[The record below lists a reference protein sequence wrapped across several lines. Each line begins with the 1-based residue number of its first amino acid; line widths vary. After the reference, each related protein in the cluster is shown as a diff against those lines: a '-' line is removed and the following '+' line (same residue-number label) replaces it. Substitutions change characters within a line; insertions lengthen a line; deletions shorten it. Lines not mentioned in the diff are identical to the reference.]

1 MEKVGIFTSRIVRE
15 ELIEEEHSI
24 IRYHHHGHGNHHH
37 HHHHHHHHPHHHH
50 HHSDGIRK
58 KKMAQN
64 KELHRK
70 AEKELKRMER
80 TDQSSL
86 FGSQAVFTF
95 VHPTEKLK
103 ITYREQQSRLRLAV
117 ARHRDLQE
125 GAVLDTLEKG
135 VGYPVIH
142 VNFHPK
148 IKPPSDQPSMRD
160 QGSGLIGH
168 GTRQRAEPKTIPNN
182 NNPNNSSSHSGIAPS
197 PSVGS
202 LLNQVPHPHSCW
214 ASSSSSSSQ
223 VQKSSSSSSVN
234 NHYRSSFSTSTS
246 SYSTSTSNAKRSS
259 STSHLTSGKSG
270 TNSSI
275 PKLLKE
281 NALGPAV
288 HVQQGLY
295 EEVKRIEPDFAF
307 SPRDNIDTRAYIILG
322 FKTLDTGFS
331 SVLEQTWRDWTGAR
345 AIYLRLHND
354 FDLSKIVFYHR
365 VHPKNDLDMFM
376 YIVLVE
382 CWNVNAKNLIHIL
395 DFVQRMRVERLN
407 GYISLYRDLGLEE
420 EDSNYH
426 SASQESLNNYAY
438 GEDHHHDQSMRQ
450 SISPSA
456 FSFATEVDEALDIIE
471 EHHDLTNPITEPTKE
486 ETALE
491 DTRHRE
497 VLVVETKENNTKKK
511 KHHKHHKSKSH
522 KNHSHHH
529 HHHHQQHDH
538 LHEPIHIE
546 TDNIG
551 QITVESRQIP

>member
-1 MEKVGIFTSRIVRE
+1 
-15 ELIEEEHSI
+15 
-24 IRYHHHGHGNHHH
+24 
-37 HHHHHHHHPHHHH
+37 
-50 HHSDGIRK
+50 
-58 KKMAQN
+58 
-64 KELHRK
+64 
-70 AEKELKRMER
+70 MER

-354 FDLSKIVFYHR
+354 FDLSKLCFQGSADFHR
-365 VHPKNDLDMFM
+365 DVAKFVRLNMNRLMEM
-376 YIVLVE
+376 IVLLMVTVMTVIFYE
-382 CWNVNAKNLIHIL
+382 TLTYDACDDLSVASVLEGGLLLRLLCYGICQIVVLFN
-395 DFVQRMRVERLN
+395 DVQGLVHFSGERERAREIDWRML
-407 GYISLYRDLGLEE
+407 
-420 EDSNYH
+420 
-426 SASQESLNNYAY
+426 
-438 GEDHHHDQSMRQ
+438 
-450 SISPSA
+450 
-456 FSFATEVDEALDIIE
+456 
-471 EHHDLTNPITEPTKE
+471 
-486 ETALE
+486 
-491 DTRHRE
+491 
-497 VLVVETKENNTKKK
+497 
-511 KHHKHHKSKSH
+511 
-522 KNHSHHH
+522 
-529 HHHHQQHDH
+529 
-538 LHEPIHIE
+538 
-546 TDNIG
+546 
-551 QITVESRQIP
+551 

>member
-24 IRYHHHGHGNHHH
+24 IRYHHH
-37 HHHHHHHHPHHHH
+37 HHPHHNHNNNNYTNQ

-58 KKMAQN
+58 KKLAQN

-70 AEKELKRMER
+70 AEKELKRMEKN
-80 TDQSSL
+80 DQSSL
-86 FGSQAVFTF
+86 FGTKAVFTF
-95 VHPTEKLK
+95 VQPTEKLK

-148 IKPPSDQPSMRD
+148 TKQSSDLPPMNDH
-160 QGSGLIGH
+160 GSGPMGH
-168 GTRQRAEPKTIPNN
+168 GTRQKTGNHI
-182 NNPNNSSSHSGIAPS
+182 NSSTSKNTIAPS
-197 PSVGS
+197 PSVGCLS
-202 LLNQVPHPHSCW
+202 EPAPHPHTCW
-214 ASSSSSSSQ
+214 SSSSSSSQ

-234 NHYRSSFSTSTS
+234 NHYRSSFCTS
-246 SYSTSTSNAKRSS
+246 SSSFSSSTSNAKRSS
-259 STSHLTSGKSG
+259 STSHLTGGKSG
-270 TNSSI
+270 TNTSI
-275 PKLLKE
+275 PRLLKE
-281 NALGPAV
+281 DALGPSV

-426 SASQESLNNYAY
+426 SASQESLNNYAF
-438 GEDHHHDQSMRQ
+438 EDQGIRNSL
-450 SISPSA
+450 SPSA
-456 FSFATEVDEALDIIE
+456 FSFANDVDETLDIIDEHQDLSHPRAQETETE
-471 EHHDLTNPITEPTKE
+471 EPGAIQE
-486 ETALE
+486 
-491 DTRHRE
+491 TRHRE
-497 VLVVETKENNTKKK
+497 VLVVETHTKKK
-511 KHHKHHKSKSH
+511 KHHKHHKAKSH
-522 KNHSHHH
+522 KSHSHHH
-529 HHHHQQHDH
+529 HHQHQHHRQSH
-538 LHEPIHIE
+538 LHEPIQIQ
-546 TDNIG
+546 TDNIDH
-551 QITVESRQIP
+551 ITVESRQIP